1 MATLKELRAL
11 AKDYGLPGRS
21 KLKKNDLI
29 KAIAEVR
36 VAEFTKRLLRALK
49 TGRHSAIRGDVENPH
64 KRGRRGRE
72 LVQIKDEV
80 DAALQAN
87 KYITGVEQKPLLRQ
101 KPLKQITGRLN
112 KPHLHGLTRA
122 RKETLAQAI
131 KREGADILKDF
142 LDPGTY
148 YGLVVDNAP
157 VLFPDGSYVK
167 KGDTI
172 VRKEIED
179 DVDGHLFELRPV
191 ARGPDITDDGAVY
204 WVSFENDDLRVTKAM
219 GEVVLELLD
228 PDEQYKLFT
237 VVGKAAKEP
246 LAPITEE
253 EGVSEHRI
261 KGKTVVRGDKV
272 SAGSLHGIDLE
283 MWEKGREYLVFAR
296 YELRPLPEQNGE
308 PGPML
313 APGEDGEFVNCFV
326 RYVVNHFQNKMTRAG
341 SGLMPKRRRILE
353 QFDKKLA
360 DTGCNQED
368 MFALERAL
376 EVKLVAVDALGNTL
390 WDSGLY
396 KTSTKVVVP
405 CHNNHAWA
413 GIPTDPP
420 KVERVHLLDVPA

>member
-29 KAIAEVR
+29 KAIAEVHT
-36 VAEFTKRLLRALK
+36 AEFIKRLQRAQK

-64 KRGRRGRE
+64 KKGRRGRD

-80 DAALQAN
+80 DAALRAN
-87 KYITGVEQKPLLRQ
+87 KYITGIEQKPLLRQ

-112 KPHLHGLTRA
+112 KPHLHGLTRS

-142 LDPGTY
+142 LDPDAY
-148 YGLVVDNAP
+148 YGLFVDDAP
-157 VLFPDGSYVK
+157 VLSTDGSYVK
-167 KGDTI
+167 KGGTI

-179 DVDGHLFELRPV
+179 DVDGHPFELRPV

-219 GEVVLELLD
+219 GELVLELLD

-261 KGKTVVRGDKV
+261 KGKTIVRGDQV
-272 SAGSLHGIDLE
+272 SAGSLHGIDQQ
-283 MWEKGREYLVFAR
+283 MWEKGREYLVFSRLRASTPPWTEWR
-296 YELRPLPEQNGE
+296 TGPHASSGRRRWVCQLLRPLCRQPLPEEN
-308 PGPML
+308 
-313 APGEDGEFVNCFV
+313 
-326 RYVVNHFQNKMTRAG
+326 
-341 SGLMPKRRRILE
+341 
-353 QFDKKLA
+353 
-360 DTGCNQED
+360 
-368 MFALERAL
+368 
-376 EVKLVAVDALGNTL
+376 
-390 WDSGLY
+390 DS
-396 KTSTKVVVP
+396 SR
-405 CHNNHAWA
+405 
-413 GIPTDPP
+413 
-420 KVERVHLLDVPA
+420 ERVNAQASADSWAVRQEAR